1 MIWIFSNLIPV
12 NWKEVAAANIA
23 LITKKND
30 LNSLKF
36 DTSKLDLD
44 KLQAVPNDIKKPIKS
59 IENDVFKNVMHNCYL
74 LN

>member
-12 NWKEVAAANIA
+12 NWKDVAGVNIA

-36 DTSKLDLD
+36 DTSKLDLG
-44 KLQAVPNDIKKPIKS
+44 KL
-59 IENDVFKNVMHNCYL
+59 
-74 LN
+74 